1 MQIDRIDVDCS
12 GFEKTGNQP
21 VLVLKSSQYPCGA
34 GGWHIASSYVGD
46 EVKDWSL
53 VTENSEL
60 IRIPLFSYTT
70 KEQDIFAAGLS
81 VGVAFGS
88 CAKDRLPGHPGSWY
102 QAVRRIILAVG
113 EIQPLD
119 GELSRFWV
127 GFAALIQ

>member
-1 MQIDRIDVDCS
+1 MQIDKIDVDCS

-21 VLVLKSSQYPCGA
+21 VLVLKSSQYPCGDGA
-34 GGWHIASSYVGD
+34 WHVASSYVSD

-53 VTENSEL
+53 VTANSEL

-70 KEQDIFAAGLS
+70 KDRDIFAAGLS

-88 CAKDRLPGHPGSWY
+88 CAKDRIPLHTV
-102 QAVRRIILAVG
+102 QAVKRIICAVG

-119 GELSRFWV
+119 GGLSRFWV